1 MKEFLIIYAIIIAVM
16 SIITFIFYYADKRK
30 AIKGKWRIP
39 EATLL
44 GLSFFGGAVG
54 GILAMNIFRH
64 KTKHWYFW
72 AVNILALIIHITL
85 PILLCI
91 FVIGVA

>member
-1 MKEFLIIYAIIIAVM
+1 MKEFLIIYAIIIAAM
-16 SIITFIFYYADKRK
+16 SIITFIFYFADKRK
-30 AIKGKWRIP
+30 AIKGKWRIH

-44 GLSFFGGAVG
+44 GLSFFGGAIG
-54 GILAMNIFRH
+54 GLLAMNIFRH

-72 AVNILALIIHITL
+72 AVNIIALIIHIAL
-85 PILLCI
+85 PIFLCV